1 MNIEYLVKMANQ
13 IGAFFAS
20 ETGPE
25 AAARDIAGHLK
36 RFWAPR
42 MRAQIVTHVEQ
53 ENGAGLNPLVV
64 AAIRS
69 HRDSLCGGKM
79 PILEEVQWVGAPGA
93 SDAG

>member
-1 MNIEYLVKMANQ
+1 MQIEYLVKMANQ
-13 IGAFFAS
+13 ISVFFAS

-36 RFWAPR
+36 RFWDPR
-42 MRAQIVTHVEQ
+42 MRAQIVAHVEQ
-53 ENGAGLNPLVV
+53 ENGAGLNPVVV

-69 HRDSLCGGKM
+69 YRGSLCGGKT
-79 PILEEVQWVGAPGA
+79 PILEEVQWIGPPGA